1 MMKKVLVSDKASF
14 TRVKMAK
21 ILTEEGFDVLMADSG
36 QKAVE
41 MYQSFLP
48 DIVLMDLCGAG
59 EELFSSVK
67 KITEINPDANVIMLS
82 SIGQEPDL
90 LDAIKIGAKDFVL
103 KPINKLSLFY
113 KIHHL
118 LATVRVV

>member
-1 MMKKVLVSDKASF
+1 
-14 TRVKMAK
+14 MAK
-21 ILTEEGFDVLMADSG
+21 FLSEEGFDVLMAESG
-36 QKAVE
+36 QMAVE

-48 DIVLMDLCGAG
+48 DIVLMDLSGAG
-59 EELFSSVK
+59 EDHFSSVK

-90 LDAIKIGAKDFVL
+90 LDAIKTGAKDFVM

-113 KIHHL
+113 KIHNL
-118 LATVRVV
+118 LAAIRIL

>member
-1 MMKKVLVSDKASF
+1 MKKILVSDNASF

-21 ILTEEGFDVLMADSG
+21 FLSEEGFDVLLAESG
-36 QKAVE
+36 QMAVE

-48 DIVLMDLCGAG
+48 DIVFMDLSDAG
-59 EELFSSVK
+59 EDHFSSVK
-67 KITEINPDANVIMLS
+67 KITEINPNANVIMLS

-90 LDAIKIGAKDFVL
+90 LDAIKTGAKDFVM

-113 KIHHL
+113 KIHNL
-118 LATVRVV
+118 LAAIRIL

>member
-1 MMKKVLVSDKASF
+1 MKKVLVSDKASF

-21 ILTEEGFDVLMADSG
+21 ILSEEGFDVLMAESG
-36 QKAVE
+36 QMAVE
-41 MYQSFLP
+41 MYQSYLP

-59 EELFSSVK
+59 EDHFSSVK
-67 KITEINPDANVIMLS
+67 QITEFNPDANVIMLS

-90 LDAIKIGAKDFVL
+90 LDAIKTGAKDFVL

-113 KIHHL
+113 KIQNL
-118 LATVRVV
+118 LAAVSIL

>member
-1 MMKKVLVSDKASF
+1 MKKVLVSDKASF

-21 ILTEEGFDVLMADSG
+21 ILSEEGFDVLMAESG
-36 QKAVE
+36 QMAVE
-41 MYQSFLP
+41 MYQSYLP

-59 EELFSSVK
+59 EDHFSSVK
-67 KITEINPDANVIMLS
+67 QITEINPDANVIMLS

-90 LDAIKIGAKDFVL
+90 LDAIKTGAKDFVL

-113 KIHHL
+113 KIQNL
-118 LATVRVV
+118 LAAVSIL

>member
-1 MMKKVLVSDKASF
+1 MKKVLVSDNASF

-21 ILTEEGFDVLMADSG
+21 ILSEEGFDVLMSESG
-36 QKAVE
+36 QMAVE

-48 DIVLMDLCGAG
+48 DIVLMDLFGAG
-59 EELFSSVK
+59 EDHFSSVK

-82 SIGQEPDL
+82 SLGQETDL
-90 LDAIKIGAKDFVL
+90 LDAIKTGAKDFVM

-113 KIHHL
+113 KIQNL
-118 LATVRVV
+118 LVAERIL

>member
-1 MMKKVLVSDKASF
+1 MKKVLVSDNASF

-21 ILTEEGFDVLMADSG
+21 ILSEEGFDVLMAESG
-36 QKAVE
+36 QMAVE
-41 MYQSFLP
+41 IYQSYLP
-48 DIVLMDLCGAG
+48 DIVLMDLSGAG
-59 EELFSSVK
+59 EDHFSSVK

-90 LDAIKIGAKDFVL
+90 LDAIKTGAKDFVM

-113 KIHHL
+113 KIQNI
-118 LATVRVV
+118 LAAESNL